1 MLVNIN
7 GKYKQ
12 KYDIIF
18 ITRPLS
24 SSSSSNLSQPADLP
38 LYKYLFE
45 ACDQPAEW
53 LVKIQ

>member
-12 KYDIIF
+12 KHDIIF
-18 ITRPLS
+18 VTHPLS
-24 SSSSSNLSQPADLP
+24 SSSSSNLSQPAHLRS
-38 LYKYLFE
+38 YKYLYE

-53 LVKIQ
+53 LANIQ